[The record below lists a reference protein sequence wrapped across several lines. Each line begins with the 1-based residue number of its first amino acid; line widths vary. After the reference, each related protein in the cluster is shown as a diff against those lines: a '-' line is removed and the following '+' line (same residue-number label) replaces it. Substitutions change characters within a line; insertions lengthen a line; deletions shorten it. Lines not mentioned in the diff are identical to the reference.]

1 MTCQICYIVFN
12 SIVGVYNM
20 SMLGIFIYV
29 AKLINNVAE
38 ITDNSPDEDKKYY
51 NFLNDNYRYYIIAE
65 CMYSFGLAILSGML
79 VYLLVKSYEL
89 DHRIMYDGY
98 RMIHDERV
106 ENERV
111 ENERAENSANKDD
124 VKFPLV
130 SQSRN
135 QNSNTNSDND
145 NNSNRNSNRNRN
157 RNRNS
162 TCFRQCETK
171 YSTGVYLLFI
181 IHIIFLIMEAI
192 ATVGYCSF
200 NTHEN
205 IEFRDYLLDVSR
217 ATVLQFD
224 IKFGIAFLKLIG
236 TFIAIPTILICNRS

>member
-29 AKLINNVAE
+29 AKLINNIPE
-38 ITDNSPDEDKKYY
+38 TTNSSRYEDKKYY

-106 ENERV
+106 EITKHN
-111 ENERAENSANKDD
+111 DD
-124 VKFPLV
+124 IKFPLV
-130 SQSRN
+130 GQSRN
-135 QNSNTNSDND
+135 THSNINSGNND
-145 NNSNRNSNRNRN
+145 DS
-157 RNRNS
+157 NS
-162 TCFRQCETK
+162 TCFRPRETK
-171 YSTGVYLLFI
+171 YSSGVYLLFI
-181 IHIIFLIMEAI
+181 IHIVFLIMEAI
-192 ATVGYCSF
+192 STVVYCSF
-200 NTHEN
+200 NTNEN
-205 IEFRDYLLDVSR
+205 IEFRDYLSDVSR
-217 ATVLQFD
+217 TTVLQFD
-224 IKFGIAFLKLIG
+224 IKFGIAFFKLIG
-236 TFIAIPTILICNRS
+236 TFIAIPTILICNHS

>member
-106 ENERV
+106 EN
-111 ENERAENSANKDD
+111 SANKDD

-135 QNSNTNSDND
+135 QNSNTNSGND
-145 NNSNRNSNRNRN
+145 INSNRNS
-157 RNRNS
+157 NRNS

-181 IHIIFLIMEAI
+181 IHIVFLIMEAI